1 MFIDRFPSPPES
13 TMSPQSIFAPSL
25 RAGRRACLAG
35 FAAAAAL
42 ALPGLALAQAKAPLQ
57 EITYLLP
64 APGTLP
70 AFGPWMVAL
79 AKGYYEQ
86 EGLKVNFVTGRGGVD
101 VAKQVGAGN
110 AVVGGAIG
118 DTPIIARA
126 QGIPVK
132 AVAVLGA
139 GSLTQLVSHKD
150 ERIESPRE
158 LKGKTVTVLAYTDT
172 TYYALLGMLS
182 KVGLTKNDV
191 NIQAAGPA
199 GVWQQFASKK
209 ATAMASTPDWT
220 VNAMD
225 AGAKV
230 DILPADVY
238 FKSMAQAILVSDETI
253 AKNPQLVQK
262 LVRATIKGM
271 KDIMADPKAA
281 TAVYVKAVPTHKGKE
296 ASIEQMFGMYNKYVY
311 ANQKVPGAM
320 DEQRLADLQ
329 KFYVDN
335 GVVPKA
341 APLKDLYTNQFV
353 AAK

>member
-1 MFIDRFPSPPES
+1 MSHTSPSFS
-13 TMSPQSIFAPSL
+13 
-25 RAGRRACLAG
+25 GRRL
-35 FAAAAAL
+35 AL
-42 ALPGLALAQAKAPLQ
+42 ALAASTAMALPLMAKAQALQ

-64 APGTLP
+64 APSTLP
-70 AFGPWMVAL
+70 AFGPWMIAQ
-79 AKGYYEQ
+79 AKGYYAA
-86 EGLKVNFVTGRGGVD
+86 EGLDVKFVTGRGGVD

-110 AVVGGAIG
+110 AVIGGAIG

-139 GSLTQLVSHKD
+139 GSLTQLVTHKD
-150 ERIESPRE
+150 EKIESPRE

-199 GVWQQFASKK
+199 GVWQQFAAKK
-209 ATAMASTPDWT
+209 AVGMAGVPDWT
-220 VNAMD
+220 VSSLE
-225 AGAKV
+225 AGAQV

-238 FKSMAQAILVSDETI
+238 FKSMAQAILASDETI
-253 AKNPQLVQK
+253 QKNPQLIQK

-281 TAVYVKAVPTHKGKE
+281 TAVYVAHVPAHKGKE
-296 ASIEQMFGMYNKYVY
+296 ASILKAFEMYNQYVY
-311 ANQKVPGAM
+311 AKQKVPGQM
-320 DEQRLADLQ
+320 DEERLNELQ

-341 APLKDLYTNQFV
+341 TPLKDLSTNQFV
-353 AAK
+353 AGK

>member
-1 MFIDRFPSPPES
+1 M
-13 TMSPQSIFAPSL
+13 
-25 RAGRRACLAG
+25 
-35 FAAAAAL
+35 
-42 ALPGLALAQAKAPLQ
+42 Q

-70 AFGPWMVAL
+70 AFGPWMLAQ

-86 EGLKVNFVTGRGGVD
+86 EGLKVNFVTARGGVD
-101 VAKQVGAGN
+101 VAKQIGAGN
-110 AVVGGAIG
+110 AVIGGAIG

-150 ERIESPRE
+150 EKIESPRE

-199 GVWQQFASKK
+199 GVWQQFAAKK
-209 ATAMASTPDWT
+209 ASAMAGVPDWT
-220 VNAMD
+220 VSAMD
-225 AGAKV
+225 AGAQV
-230 DILPADVY
+230 DIMPADLY
-238 FKSMAQAILVSDETI
+238 FKSMAQAILASDETI
-253 AKNPQLVQK
+253 AKNPQLIQK
-262 LVRATIKGM
+262 LVRATLKGM

-281 TAVYVKAVPTHKGKE
+281 TAVYVNHVPVHKGKE
-296 ASIEQMFGMYNKYVY
+296 ASIQKAFELFNQYVY
-311 ANQKVPGAM
+311 AKQKVPGLM
-320 DEQRLADLQ
+320 DEARLAGLQ
-329 KFYVDN
+329 KFYVTN
-335 GVVPKA
+335 GVVPKET
-341 APLKDLYTNQFV
+341 PLKDLYTNQFV
-353 AAK
+353 LAK

>member
-1 MFIDRFPSPPES
+1 MNNLTKFKAKRVFVASLLS
-13 TMSPQSIFAPSL
+13 SSIL
-25 RAGRRACLAG
+25 TV
-35 FAAAAAL
+35 
-42 ALPGLALAQAKAPLQ
+42 LPTTVFAQANLQ

-64 APGTLP
+64 APSTLP
-70 AFGPWMVAL
+70 AFGPWMIAQ
-79 AKGYYEQ
+79 AKGYYKA
-86 EGLKVNFVTGRGGVD
+86 EGLDVKFVSARGGVD

-110 AVVGGAIG
+110 AVIGGAIG

-199 GVWQQFASKK
+199 GVWQQFAAKK
-209 ATAMASTPDWT
+209 ASAMAGVPDWT
-220 VNAMD
+220 MTAME
-225 AGAKV
+225 AGAQV

-238 FKSMAQAILVSDETI
+238 FKSMAQAILASDETI
-253 AKNPQLVQK
+253 QKNPQLIQK
-262 LVRATIKGM
+262 LVRATLKGM
-271 KDIMADPKAA
+271 KDIMANPKEAI
-281 TAVYVKAVPTHKGKE
+281 AVYVQHVPAHKGKE
-296 ASIEQMFGMYNKYVY
+296 ASVQKTFEMYNQYVY
-311 ANQKVPGAM
+311 ASQKVPGTM
-320 DEQRLADLQ
+320 DEARLSELQ
-329 KFYVDN
+329 KFYVSN
-335 GVVPKA
+335 GVVPKES
-341 APLKDLYTNQFV
+341 PLKDLYTNQFV
-353 AAK
+353 LAK

>member
-1 MFIDRFPSPPES
+1 MKSRFHFPFSRR
-13 TMSPQSIFAPSL
+13 TAVAL
-25 RAGRRACLAG
+25 LAAG
-35 FAAAAAL
+35 AL
-42 ALPGLALAQAKAPLQ
+42 AAPLAAQAQKLE

-64 APGTLP
+64 APSNLP
-70 AFGPWMVAL
+70 AFGPWMLAQ
-79 AKGYYEQ
+79 AKGYYAA
-86 EGLKVNFVTGRGGVD
+86 EGLDVKFVTARGGVD

-110 AVVGGAIG
+110 AVIGGAIG

-199 GVWQQFASKK
+199 GVWQQFAAKK
-209 ATAMASTPDWT
+209 ATAMAGVPDWT
-220 VNAMD
+220 VSAQE
-225 AGAKV
+225 AGAQV
-230 DILPADVY
+230 DILPADIY
-238 FKSMAQAILVSDETI
+238 FKSMAQAILASDDTI
-253 AKNPQLVQK
+253 AKNPQLIQK
-262 LVRATIKGM
+262 LVRATVKGM

-281 TAVYVKAVPTHKGKE
+281 TTAYVNHVPSHKGKE
-296 ASIEQMFGMYNKYVY
+296 ASVLATFEQYKKYVY
-311 ANQKVPGAM
+311 AEQKVPGVM
-320 DEQRLADLQ
+320 DEARLGELQ

-341 APLKDLYTNQFV
+341 SPLKDLYTNQFV
-353 AAK
+353 QVK

>member
-1 MFIDRFPSPPES
+1 
-13 TMSPQSIFAPSL
+13 MSFKSL
-25 RAGRRACLAG
+25 PLMRRTCLAILASTALLG
-35 FAAAAAL
+35 AA
-42 ALPGLALAQAKAPLQ
+42 GVQAQTLQ
-57 EITYLLP
+57 KITYLLP

-70 AFGPWMVAL
+70 AFGPWMLAQ
-79 AKGYYEQ
+79 AKGYYAA
-86 EGLKVNFVTGRGGVD
+86 EGLEVEFVSGRGGVD

-110 AVVGGAIG
+110 AVIGGAIG

-126 QGIPVK
+126 QGIPIK
-132 AVAVLGA
+132 AVAVLGS

-150 ERIESPRE
+150 EKIESPRE
-158 LKGKTVTVLAYTDT
+158 LKGKTVTVISYTDT

-209 ATAMASTPDWT
+209 ATAMAGVPDWT
-220 VNAMD
+220 VSAMD

-238 FKSMAQAILVSDETI
+238 FKSMAQSILASDETI
-253 AKNPQLVQK
+253 QKNPQLVQK
-262 LVRATIKGM
+262 LVRATLKGM

-281 TAVYVKAVPTHKGKE
+281 TAVYVKHVPMYKGKE
-296 ASIEQMFGMYNKYVY
+296 ASILAAFEMYNKYVY
-311 ANQKVPGAM
+311 AGQKIPGQM
-320 DEQRLADLQ
+320 DEVRLGELQ
-329 KFYVDN
+329 KFYVTN
-335 GVVPKA
+335 GVVVKE

-353 AAK
+353 AK